1 MYACSVYI
9 YLYRHIIFT
18 FKPYANWLEHFAA
31 AVSSFSFFCNCSCVV
46 VFVVVAGVVLVHVH
60 IRVVVVV
67 AASAPDNN
75 YNKEPVQL

>member
-1 MYACSVYI
+1 MYACSVYM
-9 YLYRHIIFT
+9 YLCRHIIFT

-31 AVSSFSFFCNCSCVV
+31 AVSSFFCNCSCVV
-46 VFVVVAGVVLVHVH
+46 VVVAGVVLVHVH